1 MSTLRTGSELPGKKL
16 DQKKKIKCECMDV
29 WMWVA
34 VDVSVCGECVREIL
48 WRLRGLREGLIDK
61 SDFKASTVFCSS

>member
-1 MSTLRTGSELPGKKL
+1 
-16 DQKKKIKCECMDV
+16 MDV

-48 WRLRGLREGLIDK
+48 WRLRGLREDLIDK